1 MYPPAQ
7 ISSCEDTWLL
17 LLMRAVFSLR
27 GKDGYAEFIIVSIK
41 SAKKERKKNAKGC
54 DLIDL
59 YVHHLITEDL
69 AFKGSGNFFKLAGE
83 GEVTSRNK

>member
-1 MYPPAQ
+1 M
-7 ISSCEDTWLL
+7 L
-17 LLMRAVFSLR
+17 SLSLSVLNQQKR
-27 GKDGYAEFIIVSIK
+27 
-41 SAKKERKKNAKGC
+41 KEKKNAKGC

>member
-1 MYPPAQ
+1 MVM
-7 ISSCEDTWLL
+7 L
-17 LLMRAVFSLR
+17 SLSLSVLNQQKR
-27 GKDGYAEFIIVSIK
+27 
-41 SAKKERKKNAKGC
+41 KEKKNAKGC